1 MSGVSTQ
8 QPPEHDWFM
17 EQVRREQ
24 AGLRAF
30 IRSLGMRAEA
40 VDDVAQEAFVVAFQ
54 KLQTFERG
62 TNFGA
67 WLRTIARFLV
77 SKELR
82 REDRRQ
88 RLLGEQVAELLAE
101 SARPGEPASTDDANL
116 RAAALRECLAELPER
131 GRRLVGQRYFEN
143 LSPAVIASLEGRT
156 ANDVRQALFRLRAA
170 LHACITRRLE
180 AQLS

>member
-1 MSGVSTQ
+1 MSGALRNN
-8 QPPEHDWFM
+8 PDPDHEWFM

-30 IRSLGMRAEA
+30 IRSLGLRAEV

-67 WLRTIARFLV
+67 WLRTIARFLA
-77 SKELR
+77 SRELR
-82 REDRRQ
+82 REERRQ
-88 RLLGEQVAELLAE
+88 RLLGEEVAGLLVE
-101 SARPGEPASTDDANL
+101 SLEPAHP
-116 RAAALRECLAELPER
+116 AAAAEAGVRMAALQACLAELPER
-131 GRRLVGQRYFEN
+131 GRRLLQQRYFDN
-143 LSPAVIASLEGRT
+143 LTPTLIASLEGRT

-170 LHACITRRLE
+170 LHACIRRRLE
-180 AQLS
+180 AQP